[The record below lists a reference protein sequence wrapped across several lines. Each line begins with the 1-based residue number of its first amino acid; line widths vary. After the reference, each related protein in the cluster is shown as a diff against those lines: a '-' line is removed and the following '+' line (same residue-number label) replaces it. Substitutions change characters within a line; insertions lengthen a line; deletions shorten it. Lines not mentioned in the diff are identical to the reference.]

1 MLDFCLL
8 NLPKSKNGDGIDS
21 NATISVKFLQCI
33 IIFIFDIRTS

>member
-21 NATISVKFLQCI
+21 NATISVNFFNAL
-33 IIFIFDIRTS
+33 